1 MKLQG
6 TMSKLMEQV
15 FKPID
20 TVVWD
25 LSTNKTGIKAAD
37 GIYTLGEDGTIEM
50 NPFDGFSMELP
61 AFSQLV
67 PIEQV
72 KKGDVIVSGGKATGW
87 VLESAMCQVDT
98 GDDTEAT
105 KTTEVQ
111 GRKSITAISLQGHVT
126 RFRPKNVSMLGIK
139 NGITVVRSP
148 LSFGG
153 GEGGLASGT
162 DGLSALLP
170 LMLLGGSG
178 TGGGQTDMKS
188 IMMLSMLGNGSLLG
202 GAQMNPLVMMALMG
216 DGGPFTNR

>member
-25 LSTNKTGIKAAD
+25 LSTNRTGIKATD
-37 GIYTLGEDGTIEM
+37 GIYTISEDGTIEM

-87 VLESAMCQVDT
+87 VLETPTKGVKEGAT
-98 GDDTEAT
+98 EDDVTPV
-105 KTTEVQ
+105 TT
-111 GRKSITAISLQGHVT
+111 RNSITAISLQGHVT

-139 NGITVVRSP
+139 NGVTVVRSP

-153 GEGGLASGT
+153 GEGGLASGA

-178 TGGGQTDMKS
+178 AGGGQTDLKS

-202 GAQMNPLVMMALMG
+202 GGQMNPLVMMALLG

>member
-1 MKLQG
+1 MKLNSA
-6 TMSKLMEQV
+6 MSKLMDQV
-15 FKPID
+15 FKPI
-20 TVVWD
+20 TSVVWD
-25 LSTNKTGIKAAD
+25 LTTNKTGVKATD

-98 GDDTEAT
+98 GDDTEST
-105 KTTEVQ
+105 KTTEIQ
-111 GRKSITAISLQGHVT
+111 GRKSITAISFQGHVT

-139 NGITVVRSP
+139 NGVTVVRSP

-153 GEGGLASGT
+153 GESTGLG
-162 DGLSALLP
+162 DLSALMP
-170 LMLLGGSG
+170 LMLLSGSA
-178 TGGGQTDMKS
+178 TGAGSADMKS
-188 IMMLSMLGNGSLLG
+188 MLMLSMLSSGGGMLG
-202 GAQMNPLVMMALMG
+202 GAQMNPLVLMALMG
-216 DGGPFTNR
+216 ENGPFTSR

>member
-72 KKGDVIVSGGKATGW
+72 KTGDVIVSGGKATGW
-87 VLESAMCQVDT
+87 VLE
-98 GDDTEAT
+98 AT
-105 KTTEVQ
+105 SMRTATDGEGHETEVPL
-111 GRKSITAISLQGHVT
+111 GKKSITAISLQGHVT

-139 NGITVVRSP
+139 NGVTVVRSP

-153 GEGGLASGT
+153 GEGGLASGA

-178 TGGGQTDMKS
+178 AGGGQTDLKS
-188 IMMLSMLGNGSLLG
+188 IMMLSMLGSG
-202 GAQMNPLVMMALMG
+202 GLTGGGQLNPLVMMALMG
-216 DGGPFTNR
+216 DGSPFGKR